1 MRLPLVILALASL
14 GLSVPSFADAVTY
27 DNVGHEANAASL
39 VVASSSGAITG
50 YFLGQDAGHDSV
62 IRLLNLTSGYTSD
75 FFFQNHST
83 AVGASIDFGNAK
95 EGDVLVF
102 ELYNQTTNS
111 TFATDAAHSDD
122 GLVHGFVS
130 SYAGGLLDGNKF
142 PAGIY
147 VGMEDLFGGG
157 DFDYNDNMFLF
168 TNVDLAPTAQRDALV
183 ATAHAPEPGSLILL
197 GTGVIGAI
205 GAARRKLLV
214 R

>member
-1 MRLPLVILALASL
+1 M
-14 GLSVPSFADAVTY
+14 D
-27 DNVGHEANAASL
+27 
-39 VVASSSGAITG
+39 
-50 YFLGQDAGHDSV
+50 
-62 IRLLNLTSGYTSD
+62 TSD

-83 AVGASIDFGNAK
+83 AVGASVDFGNAN

-102 ELYNQTTNS
+102 ELYNQTIDS

-130 SYAGGLLDGNKF
+130 SYAGGLLDGIKF

-197 GTGVIGAI
+197 ATGMIGAV
-205 GAARRKLLV
+205 GAVRRKLLA

>member
-1 MRLPLVILALASL
+1 MRRPLVFLALVSL
-14 GLSVPSFADAVTY
+14 GLSVPSFADAVSY
-27 DNVGHEANAASL
+27 NNVGHEAQATSM

-50 YFLGQDAGHDSV
+50 YFLGQDAADNSV
-62 IRLLNLTSGYTSD
+62 VRLVNLTSGYTSD

-83 AVGASIDFGNAK
+83 AVGATVDFGNAK
-95 EGDVLVF
+95 AGDVLIF
-102 ELYNQTTNS
+102 ELYNQTTKS
-111 TFATDAAHSDD
+111 TLATDAAHSDD

-130 SYAGGLLDGNKF
+130 SYAGGLLDGINI

-147 VGMEDLFGGG
+147 VGMEDMYGGG

-183 ATAHAPEPGSLILL
+183 AAHLPEPGSLILL

-205 GAARRKLLV
+205 GAARRKLLA